1 MNSQDRNLQ
10 EYFGL
15 SERELE
21 QFRSVAH
28 QLMSHTF
35 IHRTD
40 YKSPEERLRNPDYT
54 FIVSHFEALE
64 QYFDL
69 LDWSLVKEDH
79 NGYCY
84 IVQRSGTNR
93 LSLTKDQTIL
103 FLCLRLIYDEKIQ
116 DLGLENDIILS
127 VQDILDKMITDFGF
141 QKNYSKTRT
150 KEDLSV
156 AMQFRV
162 LQKVKGGLMDAE
174 SLFALMPSI
183 LTVVPSDRIHALVQQ
198 LEKGE
203 EDEASSS
210 SVID

>member
-1 MNSQDRNLQ
+1 MNTGNINLQ
-10 EYFGL
+10 EYLGL
-15 SERELE
+15 SDRELE
-21 QFRSVAH
+21 QFRLVAH

-35 IHRTD
+35 IHRSD
-40 YKSPEERLRNPDYT
+40 YKNQKERLRNPDYT
-54 FIVSHFEALE
+54 FIVSHFQALE
-64 QYFDL
+64 QYFSL
-69 LDWSLVKEDH
+69 LDWTLVKEDH

-84 IVQRSGTNR
+84 IVHRSGTNR
-93 LSLTKDQTIL
+93 LSLTKDQTVL

-116 DLGLENDIILS
+116 DLGLENDVIISL
-127 VQDILDKMITDFGF
+127 QDILDKMIADFGF

-156 AMQFRV
+156 AVQFRV

-183 LTVVPSDRIHALVQQ
+183 LTVVPSDRIHYLVQQ

-203 EDEASSS
+203 EDETSQSSTT
-210 SVID
+210 D

>member
-1 MNSQDRNLQ
+1 MTPNTFNLQ
-10 EYFGL
+10 EYFQL
-15 SERELE
+15 SDKELE

-35 IHRTD
+35 IHRSD
-40 YKSPEERLRNPDYT
+40 YKNENERIRNPDYT

-64 QYFDL
+64 QYFSL
-69 LDWSLVKEDH
+69 LDWKLVKEDH

-84 IVQRSGTNR
+84 ILHNSGTNR
-93 LSLTKDQTIL
+93 LSLTKDQTVL

-116 DLGLENDIILS
+116 DLGLENDVIIS
-127 VQDILDKMITDFGF
+127 VQDILDKIITDFSF
-141 QKNYSKTRT
+141 QKTYVKTKT

-156 AMQFRV
+156 AIQFRV
-162 LQKVKGGLMDAE
+162 LQKVKGGLMDTE

-183 LTVVPSDRIHALVQQ
+183 LTVVPSHRVNALVQQ

-203 EDEASSS
+203 ENETSQPSST
-210 SVID
+210 D